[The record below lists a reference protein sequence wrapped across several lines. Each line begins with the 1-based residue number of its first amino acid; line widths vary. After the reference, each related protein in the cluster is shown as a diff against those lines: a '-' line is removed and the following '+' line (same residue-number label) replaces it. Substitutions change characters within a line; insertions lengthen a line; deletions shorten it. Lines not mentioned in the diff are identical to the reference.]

1 MGAFAGL
8 TMAIERQQLDV
19 AQAVFQWFD
28 QNAAQGIL
36 ITDADCIVRGW
47 NRWLV
52 DATGLGREEVIGR
65 GLFTVVPSLIDR
77 GFDRYYADA
86 LAGQVKILSHAFHRY
101 VIPTTASPAWNGAQM
116 PQAGR
121 IGPLTDA
128 DGRTGTIT
136 VLENVADRVASE
148 KLLRERIATAE
159 SASRAKDEFLATLS
173 HEMRTPLNAVLGWT
187 RILRSR
193 KDIDSAT
200 LKRAIDV
207 IDRNAAAQLTLVTD
221 MLDIAR
227 ISSGKVR
234 LEMVPVDMAAVVAA
248 AVDSV
253 RPAAEAKSVAIVADC
268 AAQLPLVSGDPDRLL
283 QVAWNLLSNA
293 VKFTDGG
300 GRVSLSLCNEGTSV
314 ALMVQDTGQGI
325 DPAFLP
331 HVFERFKQAD
341 SSSSRRHG
349 GLGLGLALV
358 RDLVE
363 LHGGTA
369 TATSGGPGEGAT
381 FKVSLPARGVASPSI
396 ARPGTNRQ
404 VIPRPDGVLADV
416 SVLVVDDD
424 IDGAEIVAHAVR
436 AAGGAVALAGSA
448 SEGLRLLREGR
459 AGRPDVIVTDIGM
472 AGVDGYE
479 FLTSIR
485 ALPRNDGGLLP
496 VIALTAYASP
506 EDRVR
511 AFRAGFAAHVG
522 KPLLA
527 ETLIDAIVKVTLE
540 RDPPIG

>member
-1 MGAFAGL
+1 
-8 TMAIERQQLDV
+8 MAIEGRRLDV

-36 ITDADCIVRGW
+36 ITDGECVVRGW

-52 DATGLGREEVIGR
+52 DATGLGREDVIGR
-65 GLFTVVPSLIDR
+65 GLFTVVPSLVER
-77 GFDRYYADA
+77 GFDKYYADA
-86 LAGQVKILSHAFHRY
+86 LAGQVKVLSHAFHRY

-128 DGRTGTIT
+128 DGCTGTIT

-193 KDIDSAT
+193 KDVDPAT

-234 LEMVPVDMAAVVAA
+234 LEMVPVDMAAVAAA

-253 RPAAEAKSVAIVADC
+253 RPAGDAKSVAIVADC

-293 VKFTDGG
+293 VKFTDAG
-300 GRVSLSLCNEGTSV
+300 GRVSLSLSNESTSV
-314 ALMVQDTGQGI
+314 ALTVTDTGQGI
-325 DPAFLP
+325 EPAFLP

-341 SSSSRRHG
+341 ASSSRRHG

-363 LHGGTA
+363 LHGGTV
-369 TATSGGPGEGAT
+369 TATSGGPAQGAT
-381 FKVSLPARGVASPSI
+381 FKVSLPARGAGSESVAV
-396 ARPGTNRQ
+396 RGTVRK
-404 VIPRPDGVLADV
+404 VIPRTDGVLAAV
-416 SVLVVDDD
+416 NVLVVDDD

-448 SEGLRLLREGR
+448 AEGLRRLREGPS
-459 AGRPDVIVTDIGM
+459 GRPDVIVTDIGM
-472 AGVDGYE
+472 ADVDGYE
-479 FLTSIR
+479 FLASIR
-485 ALPRNDGGLLP
+485 ALPPDEGGLLP

-506 EDRVR
+506 EDRAR

-527 ETLIDAIVKVTLE
+527 DALIDAILQATLD
-540 RDPPIG
+540 RDSHRG

>member
-1 MGAFAGL
+1 
-8 TMAIERQQLDV
+8 MAIEGRRLDV

-36 ITDADCIVRGW
+36 ITDGECVVRGW

-52 DATGLGREEVIGR
+52 DATGLGREDVIGR
-65 GLFTVVPSLIDR
+65 GLFTVVPSLVER
-77 GFDRYYADA
+77 GFDKYYADA

-128 DGRTGTIT
+128 DGCTGTIT

-193 KDIDSAT
+193 KDVDPAT

-234 LEMVPVDMAAVVAA
+234 LEMVPVDMAAVAAA

-253 RPAAEAKSVAIVADC
+253 RPAGDAKSVAIVADC

-293 VKFTDGG
+293 VKFTDAG
-300 GRVSLSLCNEGTSV
+300 GRVSLSLSNESTSV
-314 ALMVQDTGQGI
+314 ALTVTDTGQGI
-325 DPAFLP
+325 EPAFLP

-341 SSSSRRHG
+341 ASSSRRHG

-363 LHGGTA
+363 LHGGTV
-369 TATSGGPGEGAT
+369 TATSGGPAQGAT
-381 FKVSLPARGVASPSI
+381 FKVSLPARGAGSESVAV
-396 ARPGTNRQ
+396 RGTVRK
-404 VIPRPDGVLADV
+404 VIPRTDGVLAAV
-416 SVLVVDDD
+416 NVLVVDDD

-448 SEGLRLLREGR
+448 AEGLRRLREDPS
-459 AGRPDVIVTDIGM
+459 GRPDVIVTDIGM
-472 AGVDGYE
+472 ADVDGYE
-479 FLTSIR
+479 FLASIR
-485 ALPRNDGGLLP
+485 ALPPDEGGLLP

-506 EDRVR
+506 EDRAR

-527 ETLIDAIVKVTLE
+527 DALIDAILQATLD
-540 RDPPIG
+540 RDSHRG